1 MGIQAWRHREKE
13 RPIVPRFLDW
23 RTRHRGQAGSALI
36 IGLLLLL
43 LMTLLSL
50 VTTTQTRTDS
60 RITSNH
66 LDRVIAFQ
74 AAEAALREA
83 EARLLV
89 PNPSEGMEGEIGFYD
104 ELRVPPDDYALW
116 DDTNSYEFSGTIPGV
131 FSSPRYVID
140 QLPATSASDGYLVI
154 GEVYHGRE
162 QFLYRITVVATG
174 RSGITRV
181 VIQSTFS
188 PPEA

>member
-1 MGIQAWRHREKE
+1 MRERRHQPLAR
-13 RPIVPRFLDW
+13 D
-23 RTRHRGQAGSALI
+23 QAGSTLI
-36 IGLLLLL
+36 IGLVLLL

-50 VTTTQTRTDS
+50 VTTTETRTDS

-66 LDRVIAFQ
+66 LDRIIAFQ

-83 EARLLV
+83 EAMLMV
-89 PNPSEGMEGEIGFYD
+89 PNPSEGMEGQAGFFD
-104 ELRVPPDDYALW
+104 ELTAPSSDYAAW
-116 DDTNSYEFSGTIPGV
+116 DDSNSYEYAGDIPGIL
-131 FSSPRYVID
+131 SPPRYVID
-140 QLPATSASDGYLVI
+140 QLPGTSVIDGYLVI

-162 QFLYRITVVATG
+162 QFLYRIIVTCTG
-174 RSGITRV
+174 RSGETRV

>member
-1 MGIQAWRHREKE
+1 MTKPSTHLRQ
-13 RPIVPRFLDW
+13 PRRRRAD
-23 RTRHRGQAGSALI
+23 QSGSTLI
-36 IGLLLLL
+36 IGLVLLV

-50 VTTTQTRTDS
+50 LTTTSTRTDA

-89 PNPSEGMEGEIGFYD
+89 PNPSEGMETQPGFFD
-104 ELRVPPDDYALW
+104 ELTTPPADYATW
-116 DDTNSYEFSGTIPGV
+116 DDTNSYEYSEDIPGIL
-131 FSSPRYVID
+131 SRPRYVID
-140 QLPATSASDGYLVI
+140 QLPGAAANDGYLVI
-154 GEVYHGRE
+154 GEVYHARE
-162 QFLYRITVVATG
+162 QFLYRVTVIATG
-174 RSGITRV
+174 RSGQTRV